1 MFTLTVLTVMFI
13 SNFHHVRLSLDDK
26 ISSYLLELSSDVVYS
41 DWPCRCK
48 LVDRGRWSWE
58 TSASR
63 PSATQW
69 RSSVRPRESRGICP
83 SPAQACTSPSE

>member
-1 MFTLTVLTVMFI
+1 MFTLTVHTAMFI
-13 SNFHHVRLSLDDK
+13 SNFHHVRLSLDDN
-26 ISSYLLELSSDVVYS
+26 ILSYLLLLSSDVVYS

-48 LVDRGRWSWE
+48 LVGRGRWSWE

-63 PSATQW
+63 PSETPS

-83 SPAQACTSPSE
+83 SPAQVCTSPSE

>member
-41 DWPCRCK
+41 D
-48 LVDRGRWSWE
+48 
-58 TSASR
+58 
-63 PSATQW
+63 
-69 RSSVRPRESRGICP
+69 
-83 SPAQACTSPSE
+83 